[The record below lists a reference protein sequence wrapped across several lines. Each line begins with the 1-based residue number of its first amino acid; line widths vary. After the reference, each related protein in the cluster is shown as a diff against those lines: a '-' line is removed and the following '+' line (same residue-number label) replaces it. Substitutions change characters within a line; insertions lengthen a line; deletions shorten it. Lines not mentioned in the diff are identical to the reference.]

1 MFVLICS
8 FLSSV
13 FLKIECLVIKR
24 KNANLKIESNLHNKT
39 LAISNY
45 ICKSPI
51 ARGSISLSKKNK
63 QNLWGTYKRVYNT
76 LGKRDRNNNKHLTSY
91 ICKRILHLNREKR
104 NVLYYKHK
112 TNESNEEERSAG
124 NTLDEEKEKIMS
136 TSKLTKIVSGKNGIE
151 VDTKVDEMWG
161 LGERLGNIQEQVY
174 HLTSETNN
182 PFFLRDCY
190 TKKKGKIIVIIGV
203 TCSGKTKFSIDLCRE
218 LIRYNIKCEIISAD
232 SMQVYQNFSIGIAKV
247 DEKEMGDIK
256 HHMLDVCKQGDEFN
270 VHKFVNYAIPIVE
283 HINNRNMVAV
293 VTGGTLLYVESL
305 LWESVIDIREDNE
318 MGCYADKGEGE
329 RDIYENKTN
338 DELYEE
344 LKIIDPERAE
354 QLHKNDR
361 KRICRSLDIFYT
373 YNKKHSELIKIKS
386 HKNNNI
392 DKTRFIPCFFYL
404 DYTNDNMLKEQI
416 EKRVNVMISN
426 GLLDEVVKLNEINK
440 NGNNRKSTSKGIN
453 QSIAYKEF
461 DDYIEKKKNN
471 INDEKLLN
479 LCKDNLIR
487 KTYKYAKRQRRWIMN
502 RFVKMYNVPLN
513 RIDVSGNYEEQLKNA
528 LEIVINFLKN

>member
-8 FLSSV
+8 FPSSV
-13 FLKIECLVIKR
+13 FLKIDCLVIKR
-24 KNANLKIESNLHNKT
+24 KNANLKIENNLHNKT
-39 LAISNY
+39 LTISDY
-45 ICKSPI
+45 ICKGPI
-51 ARGSISLSKKNK
+51 ARGSISFSKRNK
-63 QNLWGTYKRVYNT
+63 QKLWGTYKRVHNT
-76 LGKRDRNNNKHLTSY
+76 LEKRGKNNNKHLTLY
-91 ICKRILHLNREKR
+91 ICNRILHLNREKR
-104 NVLYYKHK
+104 NVLYYKRK
-112 TNESNEEERSAG
+112 TNEPNEEERSAG
-124 NTLDEEKEKIMS
+124 NTIDEEKEKNMN
-136 TSKLTKIVSGKNGIE
+136 TSKLTKSGSEKNGIE
-151 VDTKVDEMWG
+151 VDTKVDETWG
-161 LGERLGNIQEQVY
+161 LGERLGNIQEQVH
-174 HLTSETNN
+174 HLTSESNN

-256 HHMLDVCKQGDEFN
+256 HHMLDVCKYGDEFN

-283 HINNRNMVAV
+283 HINSRNMVAV

-318 MGCYADKGEGE
+318 MGCYANKGEGE

-386 HKNNNI
+386 HKNNKI
-392 DKTRFIPCFFYL
+392 DKTRYIPCFFYL
-404 DYTNDNMLKEQI
+404 DYNNDNMLKEQI

-461 DDYIEKKKNN
+461 DDYIEKKENN
-471 INDEKLLN
+471 INDEKLLD
-479 LCKDNLIR
+479 LCKNNLIR